1 MRRGDGEAVRAAFA
15 PEGRLQT
22 ARARGDSTS
31 VTTTPVEAFASA
43 VGGERDAVWD
53 ERVWDVVIQVDGPL
67 ATAWTPYAFYRGTEL
82 SHCGVNAFQFVR
94 RGGTWKVLQ
103 ITDTRYPKDTCDIPE
118 EVRK

>member
-22 ARARGDSTS
+22 ARAEGDSTS

-82 SHCGVNAFQFVR
+82 SHCGVNAFQFVHR
-94 RGGTWKVLQ
+94 AGTWKILQ
-103 ITDTRYPKDTCDIPE
+103 ITDTRHPKATCDIPE